1 MPYKD
6 PAKKLENDKRRRERA
21 KARRL
26 ADPEFAARE
35 KKARR
40 VYINNKYHTDPEFKG
55 RRNRERVVA
64 RYGLSQKE
72 YVGLLEVQGYSCAI
86 CKTPHIDEN
95 GKRLFIDHNHTLG
108 LTAVR
113 GLLCGPCNMG
123 LGSFKDSPAIL
134 RAAAKY
140 LERTE

>member
-26 ADPEFAARE
+26 ADPEFAAKE
-35 KKARR
+35 KQARR
-40 VYINNKYHTDPEFKG
+40 TYINNKYHTDPAFKA

-64 RYGLSQKE
+64 KYGLTKKE
-72 YVGLLEVQGYSCAI
+72 YGGLLEKQEYACAI

-95 GKRLFIDHNHTLG
+95 GKRLFIDHNHSIG
-108 LTAVR
+108 MEAVR
-113 GLLCGPCNMG
+113 GLLCGQCNLG
-123 LGSFKDSPAIL
+123 LGAFKDSPSVL

-140 LERTE
+140 LEKTE

>member
-26 ADPEFAARE
+26 ADPDFAAKE
-35 KKARR
+35 KQARR
-40 VYINNKYHTDPEFKG
+40 KYINKYNTDPEFKS
-55 RRNRERVVA
+55 RKNRARVVA
-64 RYGLSQKE
+64 RYGLGQKE
-72 YVGLLEVQGYSCAI
+72 YMGLLEGQRYACAI

-123 LGSFKDSPAIL
+123 LGSFKDSPTIL